1 MNLEQWTLLLQKQ
14 QEIKA
19 KLASEEFRD
28 FVQYTKPDYEI
39 NWHHDLLMDYLQ
51 QFAEGKIKK
60 LMVFMPPQHGKL
72 LPIDTPILTTKG
84 WVNHGDL
91 RPGDFV
97 YGQDGK
103 PKKVIANSGAYKW
116 KVVNMT
122 FQDGKTIKCANEH
135 LWNIK
140 VEYDDHKGIEDRHT

>member
-1 MNLEQWTLLLQKQ
+1 MLLLQKQ

-60 LMVFMPPQHGKL
+60 LMVFMPPQHGKSEL
-72 LPIDTPILTTKG
+72 TSRRLPAYLE
-84 WVNHGDL
+84 NHGRHATL
-91 RPGDFV
+91 EQLLEAFP
-97 YGQDGK
+97 
-103 PKKVIANSGAYKW
+103 N
-116 KVVNMT
+116 
-122 FQDGKTIKCANEH
+122 KTSK
-135 LWNIK
+135 
-140 VEYDDHKGIEDRHT
+140 